1 MLRRIR
7 KPTARGRPSMTPNSA
22 PAAAAETDTDDFE
35 AALLVLVRRV
45 FPGTGAIGNLV
56 RLSGGA
62 SQETWAFEAIGTSPS
77 PLRMILRRSP
87 PGYTAPF
94 RAAGIETEAALMQLA
109 YQAGVPSP
117 LVRHVLAPQDNLG
130 RGFLM
135 DCVEG
140 ETIPRKILRDDA
152 FASIRPKLA
161 SQLGGVL
168 ARIHA
173 IDRTKLPKLRHVT
186 AASELNELKNAYK
199 KDGQPRPVFDVA
211 FRWLEE
217 RAPQGVAHDTLVHG
231 DFRNGNLMIGP
242 DGVRAVLDWELAH
255 TGDPMEDLGWICVN
269 SWRFGHIDKP
279 VGGFGEIADLAEG
292 YRVAGGGN
300 VDLDRIKYWETFGSL
315 RWGVMCLGMLA
326 RFTSGE
332 DRSVE
337 RAVISRRASENEID
351 LLRLLAPR
359 TR

>member
-1 MLRRIR
+1 
-7 KPTARGRPSMTPNSA
+7 MTPKSA
-22 PAAAAETDTDDFE
+22 PAAAAESGPDDFE
-35 AALLVLVRRV
+35 TALLMLVRRV
-45 FPGTGAIGNLV
+45 LPGARAIVDLI

-62 SQETWAFEAIGTSPS
+62 SQETWAFDISDTSPT
-77 PLRMILRRSP
+77 PQRMILRRSP

-109 YQAGVPSP
+109 YEAGVPSP
-117 LVRHVLAPQDNLG
+117 RVRHVLVPQDNLG

-135 DCVEG
+135 DRVDG
-140 ETIPRKILRDDA
+140 ETIPRKILRDEA
-152 FASIRPKLA
+152 FAGIRPKLA
-161 SQLGGVL
+161 FQLGEVL

-173 IDRTKLPKLRHVT
+173 IENGKLPKLRHIT
-186 AASELNELKNAYK
+186 AMSELAELKAAYK

-217 RAPQGVAHDTLVHG
+217 RAPAEANHKTLVHG
-231 DFRNGNLMIGP
+231 DFRHGNLMVGP
-242 DGVRAVLDWELAH
+242 DGLRAVLDWELAH
-255 TGDPMEDLGWICVN
+255 TGDPMEDLGWVCVN
-269 SWRFGHIDKP
+269 SWRFGNIDKP
-279 VGGFGEIADLAEG
+279 VGGFGEVADLADG
-292 YRVAGGGN
+292 YRAAGGGD

-326 RFTSGE
+326 RFASGE

-359 TR
+359 

>member
-1 MLRRIR
+1 
-7 KPTARGRPSMTPNSA
+7 MTPKSA
-22 PAAAAETDTDDFE
+22 PAAAIETDADDFGT
-35 AALLVLVRRV
+35 ALLMLVRRAI
-45 FPGTGAIGNLV
+45 PGTRELGNLV

-62 SQETWAFEAIGTSPS
+62 SQETWAFDSTGTL
-77 PLRMILRRSP
+77 PLPHRMILRRSP
-87 PGYTAPF
+87 PGYIAPF
-94 RAAGIETEAALMQLA
+94 RTAGIETEAQLMQLA
-109 YQAGVPSP
+109 YDAGVPSP
-117 LVRHVLAPQDNLG
+117 LVRHVLTPSDNLG

-135 DCVEG
+135 DRVEG
-140 ETIPRKILRDDA
+140 ETIPRKILRDKA
-152 FASIRPKLA
+152 FADIRPKLA
-161 SQLGGVL
+161 FQLGGIL

-173 IDRTKLPKLRHVT
+173 IDKAKLPELRHIT
-186 AASELNELKNAYK
+186 AASELAELKNAYK

-217 RAPQGVAHDTLVHG
+217 RAPKDAIRETLVHG

-255 TGDPMEDLGWICVN
+255 TGDPMEDLGWVCVN
-269 SWRFGHIDKP
+269 SWRFGNIDKP

-292 YRVAGGGN
+292 YRTAGGET
-300 VDLDRIKYWETFGSL
+300 VDLARIKYWETFGSL

-359 TR
+359 